1 MISLDTLNLNSI
13 RGRLWLGFGVLV
25 AMLVVAGVVARRS
38 FAGISETITQ
48 SLAEVQQSRSSR
60 ARLFGEYREDDRGR
74 IALSRRARLHRTGDV

>member
-38 FAGISETITQ
+38 FAGISETIT
-48 SLAEVQQSRSSR
+48 E
-60 ARLFGEYREDDRGR
+60 
-74 IALSRRARLHRTGDV
+74 SRRVGSTSLHRASVTRPVTRPDGSTTGKAEQRELIT